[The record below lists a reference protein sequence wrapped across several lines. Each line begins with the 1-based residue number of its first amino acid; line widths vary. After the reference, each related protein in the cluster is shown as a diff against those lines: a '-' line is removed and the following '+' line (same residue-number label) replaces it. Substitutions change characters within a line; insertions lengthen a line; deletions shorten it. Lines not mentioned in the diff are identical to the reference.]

1 MVGNDATIR
10 EGFLAGV
17 MTADAVTETSGFRR
31 FRQRAARAVSDFA
44 LRMQPG
50 RALDQRTSEL
60 AASERRFRLLVE
72 AVVEYAIFMI
82 RLDGT
87 VASWNSGAERIK
99 GYRAEEIVGRH
110 YRTFYPPEYAAAGEP
125 ERALAAALRDGHFE
139 AEGWRVRKDGSRFWA
154 GITLARVDDEQ
165 GEPIG
170 FAKITRDLTERHDTQ
185 KALERAREQLFESQK
200 LEAIGRLTGGI
211 AHDFN
216 NLLAVML
223 SGLALIERMAGAN
236 DRLGYVMDEMR
247 RTIQRGESV
256 TKQLLSFSRRQDIRP
271 ENVDTA
277 ERLDEMSRFADRIL
291 SDNITVVREVAEDLP
306 PVLIDAQQFDLALL
320 NVCLNARD
328 AMPDGGVLTISARKE
343 SRPDPAAGTPSSFV
357 SVSIADT
364 GTGIAPDTLP
374 RVFEPF
380 FTTKEVGKG
389 TGLGLSQAY
398 GFATQ
403 SGGAIDID
411 STPSV
416 GTTVTFHLPVGSG
429 PPVSAQPAT
438 GARLTTSARL
448 AASDSPGAT
457 VLIVED
463 NRRLAHFTAQLFESA
478 GYRVVAA
485 ETADAA
491 LAQLRANGKI
501 DAIFSDIVMPGTMSG
516 VQFARVVRSDFP
528 GVPILLST
536 GYSDAAGEAEREG
549 ARIVP
554 KPYDPNRVIAL
565 IGELIA
571 ESSQPS

>member
-60 AASERRFRLLVE
+60 AASERRFRLLVD
-72 AVVEYAIFMI
+72 AVVDYAIYMI
-82 RLDGT
+82 RLDGN
-87 VASWNSGAERIK
+87 VASWNPGAERIK
-99 GYRAEEIVGRH
+99 GYRAEEITGRH
-110 YRTFYPPEYAAAGEP
+110 YRTFFTPEDVAAGYP
-125 ERALAAALRDGHFE
+125 EQALAKALRDGHFE
-139 AEGWRVRKDGSRFWA
+139 SEGWRLRKDGSRFWA
-154 GITLARVDDEQ
+154 GITLTRVDDEQ

-170 FAKITRDLTERHDTQ
+170 FAKITRDLTERHEAQ
-185 KALERAREQLFESQK
+185 KELERAREQLFESQK
-200 LEAIGRLTGGI
+200 LEAIGRMTGGV

-223 SGLALIERMAGAN
+223 SGLALIERMAGPN
-236 DRLGYVMDEMR
+236 ERVGYVMNEMR

-271 ENVDTA
+271 ESLDTA
-277 ERLDEMSRFADRIL
+277 ERLQEMCRFADRIL
-291 SDNITVVREVAEDLP
+291 SDNISVVRDVADDLP
-306 PVLIDAQQFDLALL
+306 PVLIDAQQFELALL

-343 SRPDPAAGTPSSFV
+343 SRPDPVTGAPSDFV

-364 GTGIAPDTLP
+364 GIGIAPDALP

-389 TGLGLSQAY
+389 TGLGLSQVY

-403 SGGAIDID
+403 SGGAVDID

-429 PPVSAQPAT
+429 PPVSVQPAT
-438 GARLTTSARL
+438 GARLTTSARP

-491 LAQLRANGKI
+491 LAQLRADGRV

-536 GYSDAAGEAEREG
+536 GYSAAASEAEREG
-549 ARIVP
+549 ARIIS
-554 KPYDPNRVIAL
+554 KPYDPDRVIAL
-565 IGELIA
+565 IGDLIA